1 MSTKSSASGAPEE
14 KWGQNIAVAASAA
27 LLNEWES
34 LTSCFPAEWQRRLR
48 PPLFSFKARM
58 DGWGCWHGG
67 EKRLL
72 EINLSLLLQHS
83 WQAVLEVLRH
93 EVAHQVVSE
102 CFPEVQES
110 PHGQKFRE
118 VCRAIGAN
126 PAASGTYPTLDQRMQ
141 ADENESLSEEAR
153 LTSKVQKLLALS
165 KSANENEARQALLK
179 ARELTAKYSLSL
191 PEDGKREEEFVAWAV
206 GQPVARKE
214 SHLLILANIL
224 QEFYQVAVVW
234 MQEPDF
240 LMQRQRYAM
249 VVHGA
254 CGKVKIASYV
264 YDCLLRQIDS
274 SWEQLP
280 WQVKAAN
287 PGARG
292 RKEFAEG
299 LLRGFRDALRQQND
313 SPEVQ
318 ALVQSGRDQ
327 QERLQEYLRCLYP
340 RLVKFSR
347 QRRTWDPALQAAGQA
362 EGKKLILHPG
372 LDRREKQRK
381 YLPE

>member
-1 MSTKSSASGAPEE
+1 
-14 KWGQNIAVAASAA
+14 
-27 LLNEWES
+27 
-34 LTSCFPAEWQRRLR
+34 
-48 PPLFSFKARM
+48 M

-83 WQAVLEVLRH
+83 WQSVLEVLRH

-110 PHGQKFRE
+110 AHGQKFRA

-141 ADENESLSEEAR
+141 ADENESLSAEAR

-165 KSANENEARQALLK
+165 ESANEHEARQALLK

-191 PEDGKREEEFVAWAV
+191 PEAESREEEYVAWAV
-206 GQPVARKE
+206 GQPVPRRE

-240 LMQRQRYAM
+240 LMQRRGYAL
-249 VVHGA
+249 VVHGS
-254 CGKVKIASYV
+254 CSKVKIASYV

-274 SWEQLP
+274 SWEQLS
-280 WQVKAAN
+280 WQIKAAN

-299 LLRGFRDALRQQND
+299 LLRGFRDALRQQNE

-318 ALVQSGRDQ
+318 ALVQSGRDH
-327 QERLQEYLRCLYP
+327 QERLQEYLHCLYP

-372 LDRREKQRK
+372 LDRREMQRK
-381 YLPE
+381 CLPG